1 MFYYEIEKRDA
12 IIKCATVYTV
22 ASTIIDSTTRLSIV
36 KHSKKLHKLQFSAY
50 IKINNLYNKKLLKN
64 SKNK

>member
-1 MFYYEIEKRDA
+1 ML
-12 IIKCATVYTV
+12 YTV
-22 ASTIIDSTTRLSIV
+22 AYKIIDSPTHLSIV
-36 KHSKKLHKLQFSAY
+36 KHNKKLYKLQFSAY